1 MTLTAKTASGFYY
14 WFEPNYFRKYAI
26 VFDQFP
32 GLVAFRRRWLPLNWV
47 AIAWA
52 TLPRQRIFVFFCF
65 QSTHFFVTDQ
75 CVINF
80 VHSATTRSTIVDV
93 GLIHEID
100 RRRFLLA
107 TPIRLKTDNAPWERT
122 FPAGHFPLWHCPD
135 TCVRQDTTRSAS
147 AALDAGEPI
156 TSQINN

>member
-1 MTLTAKTASGFYY
+1 MIAVKLGCDRLSNVATATNFC
-14 WFEPNYFRKYAI
+14 
-26 VFDQFP
+26 
-32 GLVAFRRRWLPLNWV
+32 
-47 AIAWA
+47 
-52 TLPRQRIFVFFCF
+52 FFCF

-147 AALDAGEPI
+147 AALDAGNQLPHKLTTRGKVLSGEYRFPRKRNSRPSSTNHCPQAVLLLI
-156 TSQINN
+156 YYRKTI